1 VPLPVAVSLAALPL
15 TVIPLAALPLAVLR
29 SSGGIPAPLLPVL
42 LVIAACGLDQ
52 LLGDPRWCLHP
63 VVVMGW
69 WIRQLRLLAERWA
82 ADSPWRLRLAGG
94 LITAILVGGSGLA
107 GLALERWVLDT
118 WALDTWAHA
127 PSAGPRPGAMPLV
140 AMALLVIALASAL
153 AGRSLEQAVA
163 AVLKALADDGEK
175 GLEPARQRLAWIVG
189 RDTSHLDGQEILRA
203 AAETAS
209 ENAVDGLFAPLFWM
223 LVGAAL
229 WSLGQSG
236 WPGPLALA
244 WAFKAAS
251 TLDSMLGYRRGRLRW
266 LGTAGAKLDDLLTW
280 LPCRLVAL
288 SLPLA
293 AGRPGR
299 CLGLLRQA
307 LADGKPDPSPNAGVS
322 QAACAQ
328 LLGIQLGGWNRYGD
342 QLRAKPLLARGCPA
356 PTASSVVAILELSRR
371 LEAIWLALAAA
382 AALCLW
388 LAYYQLTC

>member
-1 VPLPVAVSLAALPL
+1 LAALPL
-15 TVIPLAALPLAVLR
+15 AVLPLAVLR

-82 ADSPWRLRLAGG
+82 TDSPWRLRLAGG

-107 GLALERWVLDT
+107 GWALERWALERWVLDT

-127 PSAGPRPGAMPLV
+127 PSAGPRPGAMQLV

-175 GLEPARQRLAWIVG
+175 GLERARQRLAWIVG

-229 WSLGQSG
+229 WSVGQSG

-322 QAACAQ
+322 QAAYAQ

-382 AALCLW
+382 AGLCL
-388 LAYYQLTC
+388 

>member
-1 VPLPVAVSLAALPL
+1 M
-15 TVIPLAALPLAVLR
+15 PLAALPLAALPLAALP
-29 SSGGIPAPLLPVL
+29 SSGGIPGPLLPVL

-107 GLALERWVLDT
+107 GWALERWVLDT
-118 WALDTWAHA
+118 WALDTWARA
-127 PSAGPRPGAMPLV
+127 TSAGHWPGVVMQLV
-140 AMALLVIALASAL
+140 AISLLLIALASAL

-175 GLEPARQRLAWIVG
+175 GLERARQRLAWIVG
-189 RDTSHLDGQEILRA
+189 RDTSHLDGREILRA

-229 WSLGQSG
+229 WSVGQSG

-322 QAACAQ
+322 QAAYAQ

-356 PTASSVVAILELSRR
+356 PTASGVMAIPELSRR

-382 AALCLW
+382 AALCL
-388 LAYYQLTC
+388 

>member
-1 VPLPVAVSLAALPL
+1 MPLPVAVSLA
-15 TVIPLAALPLAVLR
+15 VIPLAVLR

-42 LVIAACGLDQ
+42 LVMAACGLDQ

-107 GLALERWVLDT
+107 GWVLERWVLDT

-127 PSAGPRPGAMPLV
+127 PSAGPRPGAMQLV

-175 GLEPARQRLAWIVG
+175 GLERARQRLAWIVG
-189 RDTSHLDGQEILRA
+189 RDTSHLDGQGILRA

-322 QAACAQ
+322 QAAYAQ

-371 LEAIWLALAAA
+371 LEAIWLALAAV

>member
-1 VPLPVAVSLAALPL
+1 
-15 TVIPLAALPLAVLR
+15 
-29 SSGGIPAPLLPVL
+29 
-42 LVIAACGLDQ
+42 
-52 LLGDPRWCLHP
+52 
-63 VVVMGW
+63 
-69 WIRQLRLLAERWA
+69 
-82 ADSPWRLRLAGG
+82 
-94 LITAILVGGSGLA
+94 
-107 GLALERWVLDT
+107 
-118 WALDTWAHA
+118 
-127 PSAGPRPGAMPLV
+127 
-140 AMALLVIALASAL
+140 LVIALASAL
-153 AGRSLEQAVA
+153 AGRSLEEAVA

>member
-1 VPLPVAVSLAALPL
+1 MSLAG
-15 TVIPLAALPLAVLR
+15 TVLLAAAVPLAALSQAVM
-29 SSGGIPAPLLPVL
+29 SGSGGIPGPLLPVL

-52 LLGDPRWCLHP
+52 LLGDPRWCPHP

-69 WIRQLRLLAERWA
+69 WIRQLRLLAESWA
-82 ADSPWRLRLAGG
+82 VDSPWRLRLAGG

-107 GLALERWVLDT
+107 GWALERWALHT
-118 WALDTWAHA
+118 WALA
-127 PSAGPRPGAMPLV
+127 PLALASASATGFRPGVMQLV
-140 AMALLVIALASAL
+140 ALALLVIALASAL

-163 AVLKALADDGEK
+163 AVLQALAGDRQQR
-175 GLEPARQRLAWIVG
+175 LEPARQRLAWIVG
-189 RDTSHLDGQEILRA
+189 RDTSDLDGPEILRA

-229 WSLGQSG
+229 WSIGQPTGGPTG

-251 TLDSMLGYRRGRLRW
+251 TLDSMLGYRQGRLRW

-299 CLGLLRQA
+299 CLGLLQQA
-307 LADGKPDPSPNAGVS
+307 LKDGKPDPSPNAGVS
-322 QAACAQ
+322 QAAYAQ
-328 LLGIQLGGWNRYGD
+328 LLGVQLGGWNRYGE

-356 PTASSVVAILELSRR
+356 PTASSVVAILELTRR
-371 LEAIWLALAAA
+371 LEALWLGLAAA
-382 AALCLW
+382 AALCLG
-388 LAYYQLTC
+388 LVYH

>member
-1 VPLPVAVSLAALPL
+1 VPLPAAVSLAALPL

-153 AGRSLEQAVA
+153 AGRSLEEAVA

>member
-1 VPLPVAVSLAALPL
+1 VPLVVL
-15 TVIPLAALPLAVLR
+15 PLAALPLAALPLAALP
-29 SSGGIPAPLLPVL
+29 SSGGIPGLLLPVL
-42 LVIAACGLDQ
+42 LVMAACGLDQ

-82 ADSPWRLRLAGG
+82 TDSPWRLRLAGG
-94 LITAILVGGSGLA
+94 VITAILVVGSGLA
-107 GLALERWVLDT
+107 GWALERWVLDT
-118 WALDTWAHA
+118 WALDTWARA
-127 PSAGPRPGAMPLV
+127 TSAGHWPGVVMQLV
-140 AMALLVIALASAL
+140 AISLLLIALASAL
-153 AGRSLEQAVA
+153 AGRSLEQAVT

-175 GLEPARQRLAWIVG
+175 GLERARQRLAWIVG
-189 RDTSHLDGQEILRA
+189 RDTSHLDGREILRA

-209 ENAVDGLFAPLFWM
+209 ENAVDGLFATLFWR

-229 WSLGQSG
+229 WTVGQSG

-322 QAACAQ
+322 QAAYAQ

-382 AALCLW
+382 AGLCL
-388 LAYYQLTC
+388 

>member
-1 VPLPVAVSLAALPL
+1 MPLPAAVSLAALPL
-15 TVIPLAALPLAVLR
+15 AALP
-29 SSGGIPAPLLPVL
+29 SSGGIPGPLLPVL
-42 LVIAACGLDQ
+42 LVMAACGLDQ

-107 GLALERWVLDT
+107 GWALERWALDT
-118 WALDTWAHA
+118 WAIDTWAHA
-127 PSAGPRPGAMPLV
+127 PSAGPRPGAMQLV

-175 GLEPARQRLAWIVG
+175 GLERARQRLAWIVG

-229 WSLGQSG
+229 WTIGQSG

-322 QAACAQ
+322 QAAYAQ
-328 LLGIQLGGWNRYGD
+328 LLGIQLGGWNRYGE
-342 QLRAKPLLARGCPA
+342 QLRAKPLLAKGCPA
-356 PTASSVVAILELSRR
+356 PTASGVMAILELSRR
-371 LEAIWLALAAA
+371 LEAIWLALTAAA
-382 AALCLW
+382 VLCLR
-388 LAYYQLTC
+388 LVSAQAAS

>member
-1 VPLPVAVSLAALPL
+1 MPLPVAVSLAALPL
-15 TVIPLAALPLAVLR
+15 AVPPMAALP
-29 SSGGIPAPLLPVL
+29 SSCGIPAPLLPVL

-69 WIRQLRLLAERWA
+69 WISQLRLLAERWA

-107 GLALERWVLDT
+107 GWALERWVLDT
-118 WALDTWAHA
+118 WALDTWARA
-127 PSAGPRPGAMPLV
+127 ASAGHWPGVVMQLV
-140 AMALLVIALASAL
+140 AISLLLIALASAL

-175 GLEPARQRLAWIVG
+175 GLERARQRLAWIVG

-288 SLPLA
+288 SLPPLA
-293 AGRPGR
+293 GAGLVGSWRSFR
-299 CLGLLRQA
+299 RALREGA
-307 LADGKPDPSPNAGVS
+307 PDPSPNAGVS
-322 QAACAQ
+322 QAA
-328 LLGIQLGGWNRYGD
+328 Y
-342 QLRAKPLLARGCPA
+342 
-356 PTASSVVAILELSRR
+356 
-371 LEAIWLALAAA
+371 ALAAGVRLGGVNHYWGEAKSKPVLA
-382 AALCLW
+382 ADCPAADRAAVERILGLSNRLEVCW
-388 LAYYQLTC
+388 LVMGLLVCAGLVGLGSP

>member
-1 VPLPVAVSLAALPL
+1 VPLPAAVSLA
-15 TVIPLAALPLAVLR
+15 VIPLAVLR

-118 WALDTWAHA
+118 WAIDTWAHA
-127 PSAGPRPGAMPLV
+127 PSAGPRPGAMQLV

-153 AGRSLEQAVA
+153 AGRSLEEAVA